1 MENSAPDKGSED
13 NARESRLD
21 EIEIKLAFLEKEL
34 EEYKEASRA
43 AYRRMADM
51 EEEIKTLKRE
61 MPESTLPAPEATWD
75 AENRS
80 VRT

>member
-1 MENSAPDKGSED
+1 MKKPAPEKGNED
-13 NARESRLD
+13 GARESRLD

-43 AYRRMADM
+43 AYSRMASL
-51 EEEIKTLKRE
+51 EEELKTLKRE
-61 MPESTLPAPEATWD
+61 MPEGALPVPEASWD
-75 AENRS
+75 AENHS